1 MCSIYER
8 LKEKQ
13 RTHVQHRESDRDN
26 NWNIEVRGSICP
38 PSIMPID
45 KYDISN
51 KTIIENMARQL
62 QVIYEELSIDN
73 ADLKKKGING
83 IIECLERQPCSVND
97 IKNPLW
103 LAVWQHTKH
112 SKTNP

>member
-13 RTHVQHRESDRDN
+13 RKHIEYKESDLDH
-26 NWNIEVRGSICP
+26 NWNVENRGSICP
-38 PSIMPID
+38 PSIKPID

-62 QVIYEELSIDN
+62 QVIFEELCVDN
-73 ADLKKKGING
+73 TELQKKGINE

-97 IKNPLW
+97 INNPLW
-103 LAVWQHTKH
+103 LAIWEKKNC
-112 SKTNP
+112 S